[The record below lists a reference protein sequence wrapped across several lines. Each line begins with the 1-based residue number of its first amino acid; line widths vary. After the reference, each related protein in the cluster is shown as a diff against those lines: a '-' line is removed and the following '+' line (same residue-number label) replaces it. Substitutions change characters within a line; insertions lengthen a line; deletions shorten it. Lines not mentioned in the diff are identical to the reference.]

1 MERKIKKLLV
11 VTGVVVSAAIAI
23 LPLTSYAYNIDPTTY
38 STPTSGPSHGY
49 GCNDEL
55 VDSEG
60 NQTNPCAKSG
70 GNSMAVN
77 VNVDPSLE
85 IDVVANDTTIELE
98 PNTMRTGTFT
108 TNVSSAKS
116 YTISL
121 SGNPTLTN
129 AADESF
135 GIPAKDVLEI
145 GKSGWGIKKP
155 GADGYTALS
164 QVPAVF
170 FEGSPSGD
178 GVDTDFEIGVS
189 ASAILP
195 EGVYSTEVTVTAA
208 FKQ

>member
-11 VTGVVVSAAIAI
+11 ATGAVMSAAVAI
-23 LPLTSYAYNIDPTTY
+23 MPLTSYAYNIDPTTY

-49 GCNDEL
+49 GCDDSL

-60 NQTNPCAKSG
+60 NKINPCATSG
-70 GNSMAVN
+70 GNAMAVN

-85 IDVVANDTTIELE
+85 IDVTAQNAKIQLY
-98 PNTMRTGTFT
+98 PNTMETGTFRV
-108 TNVSSAKS
+108 NVASAKT

-129 AADESF
+129 STDDSF
-135 GIPAKDVLEI
+135 GIPAKSTLEI
-145 GKSGWGIKKP
+145 GKSGWGIKKA
-155 GADGYTALS
+155 GADTYTALS
-164 QVPAVF
+164 QIPTVF
-170 FEGSPSGD
+170 YEGSASGT
-178 GVDTDFEIGVS
+178 GLDTDFEVGVS